1 VSLESDDRFDDFE
14 ELEEVCGACGARLAG
29 GADRAYRFG
38 TENALCW
45 ECAAARG
52 GRYDAER
59 DAWDPPPDLADL
71 PDEAYGA
78 SPHEVRGKRR

>member
-1 VSLESDDRFDDFE
+1 MTSTPDDR
-14 ELEEVCGACGARLAG
+14 CGARITSDLDRTFAF
-29 GADRAYRFG
+29 GA
-38 TENALCW
+38 ENLLCGS
-45 ECAAARG
+45 CAAARG

-78 SPHEVRGKRR
+78 SPHEMRRRRR